1 MSTPV
6 TNFGLV
12 TVSTTY
18 DAAATSIVLTTGH
31 GSRLPSTFPYPM
43 VWWNATDYPHPA
55 DDPNVEIVSVTN
67 RSSDTLTVTRAQES
81 TSASTKNT
89 GGKTYR
95 MSLSFTKAMFDTLR
109 TARTNFNGLQLQTH
123 RDSDLAPSQVELV
136 TVDYIEMDDG
146 TVLRNDSNEWSG
158 KLADITVSGAGGLDT
173 GTENSGEWYEIYAI
187 AKEDGTR
194 NLLLHESKLWAI
206 NTNSVA
212 EDADQGIRSAVD
224 NSTVKVAQGFKSGSG
239 VVKFIEAKLKK
250 VGSPTGKIYFT
261 IETDNAGKPSGSAVA
276 TTYAFDVS
284 KLSTTA
290 TELRFPIKSS
300 ATLNGGATQYHIV
313 AQGTWAVSATDYVAW
328 RMDGSAAAYA
338 SGSKALFDSDTS
350 TWTLDTD
357 DDMWFQL
364 GLESSNASVTMP
376 SGYTKKCLLGWVY
389 NDGSSN
395 FVPFTQYQKS
405 WRFTRLN
412 STDNSLGSLS
422 GTIPQLYRLEA
433 YLPPRDIMKVQLA
446 ITGTGSAAGVAAIG
460 DIRSTDLSSGG
471 TTVGAQLALFT
482 AVTANTPSAFGA
494 VLMQSMGLM
503 IDGALSTGV
512 WVVGFD
518 W

>member
-18 DAAATSIVLTTGH
+18 DASATSIVLTTGH

-67 RSSDTLTVTRAQES
+67 RSIDTLTVTRAQES

-89 GGKTYR
+89 AAKTYR
-95 MSLSFTKAMFDTLR
+95 MSLSVTKAMFDAIR

-123 RDSDLAPSQVELV
+123 RDSDLALSQVELV

-146 TVLRNDSNEWSG
+146 TVLRNDNNEWSG
-158 KLADITVSGAGGLDT
+158 KLADITVSGVGGLDT
-173 GTENSGEWYEIYAI
+173 STENSGSWYEIYAI

-206 NTNSVA
+206 NTNSLS

-224 NSTVKVAQGFKSGSG
+224 NSTVKVAQGFKCGSG
-239 VVKFIEAKLKK
+239 VAKFVEVKLKK

-261 IETDNAGKPSGSAVA
+261 IESDSAGSPSGSVQA

-290 TELRFPIKSS
+290 TELRFPFKTSV
-300 ATLNGGATQYHIV
+300 TLNGGSTQYHLV
-313 AQGTWAVSATDYVAW
+313 AQGTWTVSATNYVAW
-328 RMDGSAAAYA
+328 RMDGSAATYA
-338 SGSKALFDSDTS
+338 NGSKGLFNSGTA
-350 TWTLDTD
+350 TWTEDTD

-364 GLESSNASVTMP
+364 GLESSSVAVTMP

-395 FVPFTQYQKS
+395 FLPFLQYQKS
-405 WRFTRLN
+405 WRFTRIN
-412 STDNSLGSLS
+412 STDCSVGTAAGGSELK
-422 GTIPQLYRLEA
+422 RVEA
-433 YLPPRDIMKVQLA
+433 FLPPRDIMQLRVA
-446 ITGTGSAAGVAAIG
+446 ITGTGSNAGVAAFG
-460 DIRSTDLSSGG
+460 DLRATDISRSGG
-471 TTVGAQLALFT
+471 TTAAQLLLAT
-482 AVTANTPSAFGA
+482 PVTAATPSAFGSFM
-494 VLMQSMGLM
+494 MQSMGFM
-503 IDGALSTGV
+503 MDGTLNADV

>member
-1 MSTPV
+1 MSTPL
-6 TNFGLV
+6 TNFGLA

-18 DAAATSIVLTTGH
+18 DAVATSIVLTTGH

-89 GGKTYR
+89 AAKTYR
-95 MSLSFTKAMFDTLR
+95 MSLSLTKAMFDALR

-173 GTENSGEWYEIYAI
+173 STENSSSWYESYAI

-194 NLLLHESKLWAI
+194 NLLLHESRLWAI

-239 VVKFIEAKLKK
+239 VVKFIEVKLKK

-261 IETDNAGKPSGSAVA
+261 IETDNAGK
-276 TTYAFDVS
+276 D
-284 KLSTTA
+284 
-290 TELRFPIKSS
+290 RKS
-300 ATLNGGATQYHIV
+300 
-313 AQGTWAVSATDYVAW
+313 
-328 RMDGSAAAYA
+328 
-338 SGSKALFDSDTS
+338 
-350 TWTLDTD
+350 
-357 DDMWFQL
+357 
-364 GLESSNASVTMP
+364 
-376 SGYTKKCLLGWVY
+376 
-389 NDGSSN
+389 
-395 FVPFTQYQKS
+395 
-405 WRFTRLN
+405 
-412 STDNSLGSLS
+412 
-422 GTIPQLYRLEA
+422 
-433 YLPPRDIMKVQLA
+433 
-446 ITGTGSAAGVAAIG
+446 
-460 DIRSTDLSSGG
+460 
-471 TTVGAQLALFT
+471 
-482 AVTANTPSAFGA
+482 
-494 VLMQSMGLM
+494 
-503 IDGALSTGV
+503 
-512 WVVGFD
+512 
-518 W
+518 